1 MSYKKHMQIVPTNQR
16 LKNQLARSRDFD
28 PTTGGSSA
36 NYASVLPEVYEG
48 SPMRIDRYGQYDDM
62 DNDAE
67 VNAAL
72 DTIADF
78 SVRKDEH
85 SDEVFQI
92 KYRKEAS
99 ETETEILKT
108 CLMQWSKI
116 NEWKKRVWRIFRNTI
131 KYGDS
136 FFIRDPE
143 TLRWYWVSADKVEK
157 ILVNEAEGKTPEAY
171 IIKDLDV
178 NLSSFTATAPDK
190 HGQNLTGG
198 SSQMTIQRPTKDLKR
213 WGHGNPNNSRFGGDS
228 TETAVEATHMVHLS
242 LSEGLDANW
251 PFGTSILESVYKIWR
266 EKGLLE
272 EAIIIYRIQRA
283 PERRVFYVDVG
294 GMPLHKVGGY
304 LEKVKNEIHQRRYP
318 SRTGGGANIGDATYN
333 PMSMME
339 DFFFAQSAEG
349 RGSRVETLPAG
360 ENLGQIDDL
369 RFWTNKLLRGLRVP
383 SSYLPTGPDDGMQSF
398 TDGRV
403 GTAYIQEFRFAQYC
417 ARLQNLLAPVFDDEF
432 KLFVKRRGYD
442 NIDMSM
448 FELNFN
454 EPENFSTFAMLEKA
468 GAAIGVYTQLAEM
481 KHFSKRWLMIEYL
494 GLSEE
499 KINDNERMWRE
510 ENRDATKG
518 TVADDGFAGGAPAG
532 LDSIG
537 IRPQDDMD
545 MGDDMDMDDDAGMPD
560 MEGDDGTSSPISG
573 DEGSSEDDGGT
584 GL

>member
-1 MSYKKHMQIVPTNQR
+1 MSYLKHVQVVPQKQMLKK
-16 LKNQLARSRDFD
+16 QLAKSRDFGD
-28 PTTGGSSA
+28 PTSGGLSG

-48 SPMRIDRYGQYDDM
+48 SPMRIERYGQYDTM
-62 DNDAE
+62 DSDSE

-78 SVRKDEH
+78 AVRKDELT
-85 SDEVFQI
+85 DEVFTI

-99 ETETEILKT
+99 ETEVEILKT

-116 NEWKKRVWRIFRNTI
+116 NDFKQRAWRIFRNTI
-131 KYGDS
+131 KYGDT

-143 TLRWYWVSADKVEK
+143 TLRWFHVLPNKVEK

-171 IIKDLDV
+171 IFSDLDV
-178 NLSSFTATAPDK
+178 NLASFTATAPETY
-190 HGQNLTGG
+190 GTNLAGG
-198 SSQMTIQRPTKDLKR
+198 NSQMSQIRPTKDMKR
-213 WGHGNPNNSRFGGDS
+213 WGQGSPNAPGRFEGDQ
-228 TETAVEATHMVHLS
+228 TMTAVEATHVVHLS

-251 PFGTSILESVYKIWR
+251 PFGTSILESVYKVWR

-369 RFWTNKLLRGLRVP
+369 KFWTNKLLRGLRVP
-383 SSYLPTGPDDGMQSF
+383 SSYLPTGPEDGTQSF
-398 TDGRV
+398 NDGRV

-417 ARLQNLLAPVFDDEF
+417 SRLQNLLSPVFDDEF
-432 KLFVKRRGYD
+432 KLFVKRRGFD

-454 EPENFSTFAMLEKA
+454 VPENFGVFAALEKDN
-468 GAAIGVYTQLAEM
+468 AALSVYTTLAEM
-481 KHFSKRWLMIEYL
+481 KHFSKRWLMKEKL
-494 GLSEE
+494 GMTEDQ
-499 KINDNERMWRE
+499 INENERMWRE
-510 ENRDATKG
+510 ENRDLTKG
-518 TVADDGFAGGAPAG
+518 TGADDGFAGGSPVG
-532 LDSIG
+532 MEGIG

-545 MGDDMDMDDDAGMPD
+545 MGDDMGGDEDMDM
-560 MEGDDGTSSPISG
+560 GDGEDTGASPISG
-573 DEGSSEDDGGT
+573 DENSGDEEDAA
-584 GL
+584 